1 MKSALIILNP
11 EAGRGKGRK
20 LGPRLA
26 AAARSSGWQ
35 AEVRATTHRG
45 HEVELAAEARRE
57 GWPMVIA
64 VGGDGTVHGTANG
77 LLADGATDV
86 VLGHVPIGTGNDY
99 ARTIGMP
106 RARVEHNL
114 AAVLQGP
121 QRRFDVGRMGEE
133 YFLNALGAG
142 FDAEVVRQISGIKHL
157 KGFPLYLAGVYKT
170 FASFRVPEYE
180 VSTSE
185 HHERA
190 RMMLLE
196 VAIGP
201 TVGGGFRLTP
211 DAVPDDGW
219 FDVCVIRR
227 IGALKFLRYVPTVV
241 RGGHTRLPEVTIFR
255 SQRVTIKGVSEPL
268 LLHLDGEL
276 RRAEH
281 ESITV
286 EMLPG
291 HLRVACA
298 Y

>member
-11 EAGRGKGRK
+11 EAGRGKGRE
-20 LGPRLA
+20 LQARLIA
-26 AAARSSGWQ
+26 AAHSNGWE
-35 AEVRATTHRG
+35 AEVRTTTHRG
-45 HEVELAAEARRE
+45 HEAELAAQARRE
-57 GWPMVIA
+57 GWPMAIA

-77 LLADGATDV
+77 LLADGPTDV

-106 RARVEHNL
+106 RARVEQNL
-114 AAVLQGP
+114 ATVLQGKP
-121 QRRFDVGRMGEE
+121 RRFDVGRMGDE
-133 YFLNALGAG
+133 YFVNALGAG
-142 FDAEVVRQISGIKHL
+142 FDAEVVRQTSGIKRL

-170 FASFRVPEYE
+170 FASFRVPEIE
-180 VSTSE
+180 VSTDE

-190 RMMLLE
+190 RMMLLA

-227 IGALKFLRYVPTVV
+227 IGALKFVRYVPTVV
-241 RGGHTRLPEVTIFR
+241 RGRHTQLPEVTIFR
-255 SQRVTIKGVSEPL
+255 SKRVTITGVSEPL

-276 RRAEH
+276 RRAE
-281 ESITV
+281 ERSITV

-291 HLRVACA
+291 QLRVACA

>member
-11 EAGRGKGRK
+11 EAGRGKGRE
-20 LGPRLA
+20 LQARLIA
-26 AAARSSGWQ
+26 AAHSNGWE
-35 AEVRATTHRG
+35 AEVRTTTHRG
-45 HEVELAAEARRE
+45 HEAELAAQARRE

-77 LLADGATDV
+77 LLADGPTDV

-106 RARVEHNL
+106 RARVEQNL
-114 AAVLQGP
+114 ATVLQGKP
-121 QRRFDVGRMGEE
+121 RRFDVGRMGDE
-133 YFLNALGAG
+133 YFVNALGAG
-142 FDAEVVRQISGIKHL
+142 FDAEVVRQTRGIKRL

-170 FASFRVPEYE
+170 FASFRVPEFE
-180 VSTSE
+180 VSTDE

-227 IGALKFLRYVPTVV
+227 IGALKFVRYVPTVV
-241 RGGHTRLPEVTIFR
+241 RGRHTQLPEVTIFR
-255 SQRVTIKGVSEPL
+255 SKRVTITGVSEPL

-276 RRAEH
+276 RRAE
-281 ESITV
+281 ERSITV

-291 HLRVACA
+291 RLQVACA

>member
-11 EAGRGKGRK
+11 EAGRGKGRE
-20 LGPRLA
+20 LQARLIA
-26 AAARSSGWQ
+26 AAHSNGWE
-35 AEVRATTHRG
+35 AEVRTTAHRG
-45 HEVELAAEARRE
+45 HERELAAEARRE
-57 GWPMVIA
+57 NWPMVIA

-77 LLADGATDV
+77 LLAEGATDV

-106 RARVEHNL
+106 RAKIEQNL
-114 AAVLQGP
+114 ATVLQGRSRP
-121 QRRFDVGRMGEE
+121 FDVGRMGDE
-133 YFLNALGAG
+133 YFVNALGAG
-142 FDAEVVRQISGIKHL
+142 FDAEVVRQTSSIKHL

-170 FASFRVPEYE
+170 FASFRAPEYE
-180 VSTSE
+180 VSTDE

-201 TVGGGFRLTP
+201 TIGGGFRLTP

-227 IGALKFLRYVPTVV
+227 IGALKFLRYVPTVI
-241 RGGHTRLPEVTIFR
+241 RGGHTQLPEVTVFR
-255 SQRVTIKGVSEPL
+255 SQRVTITGVSEPL

-276 RRAEH
+276 RRAEE

-286 EMLPG
+286 EMLPRR
-291 HLRVACA
+291 LRVACA